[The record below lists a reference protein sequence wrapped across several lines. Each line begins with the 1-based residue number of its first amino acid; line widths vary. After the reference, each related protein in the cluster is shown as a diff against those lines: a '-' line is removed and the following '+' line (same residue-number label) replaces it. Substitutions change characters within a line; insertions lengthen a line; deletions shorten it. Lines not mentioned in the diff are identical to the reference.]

1 MNLKKLKMSLKIILR
16 HWVNLPL
23 LLSLTLPVIG
33 QCKPLFIGDS
43 LTYELAMSYKKIA
56 PVDAKFLESTGLQSK
71 QILSWQDY
79 TQNIDFSLY
88 DTVYIVLGTN
98 DLISKADIPEYQQK
112 ASVFI
117 QTIKKQNRQ
126 IVWLLP
132 PTLKA
137 PQKNRA
143 LENTRKAIIHA
154 TNKNN
159 VKFLDMRDS
168 LGYEYRQI
176 VNGVKVRTADGIHI
190 TKNGADNVIKDLI
203 NDRE

>member
-1 MNLKKLKMSLKIILR
+1 MKITLHR
-16 HWVNLPL
+16 WVNIPL

-71 QILSWQDY
+71 QILNWQDY

-98 DLISKADIPEYQQK
+98 DLISKADISEYQQK
-112 ASVFI
+112 ANIFI
-117 QTIKKQNRQ
+117 QSIKKQNGR

-137 PQKNRA
+137 PQKNKA

-203 NDRE
+203 NVDKENSR

>member
-1 MNLKKLKMSLKIILR
+1 MSLKIILH

-71 QILSWQDY
+71 QILNWQDY

-88 DTVYIVLGTN
+88 DKVYIVLGTN
-98 DLISKADIPEYQQK
+98 DLISKADISEYQQK
-112 ASVFI
+112 ANRFI
-117 QTIKKQNRQ
+117 QTIKKQNEQ

-132 PTLKA
+132 PTLSNTE
-137 PQKNRA
+137 KNN
-143 LENTRKAIIHA
+143 LLSNTRTAIRQAAHK
-154 TNKNN
+154 NKIKTMDTR
-159 VKFLDMRDS
+159 VS
-168 LGYEYRQI
+168 LGEQYSEFI
-176 VNGVKVRTADGIHI
+176 NGVKVRTFDGIHI
-190 TKNGADNVIKDLI
+190 TKNGADLI
-203 NDRE
+203 ISELVKVK

>member
-1 MNLKKLKMSLKIILR
+1 MSLKIILH

-43 LTYELAMSYKKIA
+43 LTYELAMSYKKNA

-71 QILSWQDY
+71 QILNWQDY

-112 ASVFI
+112 ANRFI
-117 QTIKKQNRQ
+117 QTIKKQNEQ

-132 PTLKA
+132 PTLSNTE
-137 PQKNRA
+137 KNN
-143 LENTRKAIIHA
+143 LLSNTRTAIRQAAHK
-154 TNKNN
+154 NKIKTMDTR
-159 VKFLDMRDS
+159 VS
-168 LGYEYRQI
+168 LGYQYSEFI
-176 VNGVKVRTADGIHI
+176 NGVKVRTSDGIHI
-190 TKNGADNVIKDLI
+190 TKNGADLI
-203 NDRE
+203 ISELVKVK

>member
-1 MNLKKLKMSLKIILR
+1 MSLKIILH

-71 QILSWQDY
+71 QILNWQDHI
-79 TQNIDFSLY
+79 QNIDFSLY

-98 DLISKADIPEYQQK
+98 DLILIADIPQYQQK
-112 ASVFI
+112 VSSFI
-117 QTIKKQNRQ
+117 QTIKKQNER

-132 PTLKA
+132 PTLKHT
-137 PQKNRA
+137 QKNN
-143 LENTRKAIIHA
+143 LLSNTREAISRAANENQIQ
-154 TNKNN
+154 TMDIR
-159 VKFLDMRDS
+159 VS
-168 LGYEYRQI
+168 LGYQYSEFI
-176 VNGVKVRTADGIHI
+176 NGVKVRTPDGIHI
-190 TKNGADNVIKDLI
+190 TKNGANNVIKDLI
-203 NDRE
+203 NVDKKSSR